1 MKVMLELTME
11 QAKHVT
17 MLLNEDIDFGIGGQG
32 KAMSRR
38 ILNRVWA
45 ARDRATASSKVV
57 KEALKQD

>member
-17 MLLNEDIDFGIGGQG
+17 MLLNEDIDFGIGGQS

-45 ARDRATASSKVV
+45 ARDRATASSKVG
-57 KEALKQD
+57 KEEKGR